1 MSTRTRTRE
10 LDPLQTLNELEWIA
24 FRGHGLLVSWS
35 CKPPS
40 STNPA
45 DRLLW
50 LATAGIRLF
59 ISPPLASTLNDR
71 PARKSVKCWQGQ
83 AGILSSMMYE
93 YILRLCCGP
102 EGDRLSS
109 PAKSQRTQD
118 HRFGAMQMVLSIV
131 EYECDDNLNAM
142 HSLGNCLNFSDG
154 AKLVNDKK
162 RQFLWHLITYVSLQ
176 TMSLVLWYRYI
187 TERNISRNNRQ
198 SK

>member
-1 MSTRTRTRE
+1 
-10 LDPLQTLNELEWIA
+10 
-24 FRGHGLLVSWS
+24 
-35 CKPPS
+35 
-40 STNPA
+40 
-45 DRLLW
+45 
-50 LATAGIRLF
+50 
-59 ISPPLASTLNDR
+59 
-71 PARKSVKCWQGQ
+71 
-83 AGILSSMMYE
+83 MMYE
-93 YILRLCCGP
+93 YTLRLCCGP

-142 HSLGNCLNFSDG
+142 HSLGNCSNFSHSDG

-162 RQFLWHLITYVSLQ
+162 RQFLWHLITYVSLHI
-176 TMSLVLWYRYI
+176 MSLVLWYRYI